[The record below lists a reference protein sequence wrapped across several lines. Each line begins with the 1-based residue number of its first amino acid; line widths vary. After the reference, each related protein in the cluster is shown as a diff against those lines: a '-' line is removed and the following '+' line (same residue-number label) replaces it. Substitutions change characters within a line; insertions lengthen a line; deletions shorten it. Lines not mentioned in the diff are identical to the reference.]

1 MLDFSYHQNFNKR
14 IGMDVSTQNIQVI
27 LNNLIIQKKLK
38 KNDNSKMFPRQQK
51 AILNFYLDSLTIT
64 ERYKQRTSKNNKSI
78 E

>member
-1 MLDFSYHQNFNKR
+1 
-14 IGMDVSTQNIQVI
+14 MDVSTQNIQVI